1 MMNCLKLHC
10 YDLAFHVLT
19 LNPMYQY
26 YDLTQVL
33 HQKKRT
39 ASAAFATG
47 FEGFM
52 QLLKFYF

>member
-10 YDLAFHVLT
+10 YDLSFHVLT

-39 ASAAFATG
+39 TSAAFATG
-47 FEGFM
+47 FEGFI
-52 QLLKFYF
+52 QL